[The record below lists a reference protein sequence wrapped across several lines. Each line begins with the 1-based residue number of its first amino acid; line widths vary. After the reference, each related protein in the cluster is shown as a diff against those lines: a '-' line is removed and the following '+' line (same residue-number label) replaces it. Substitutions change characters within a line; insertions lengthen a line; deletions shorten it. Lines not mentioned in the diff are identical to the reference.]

1 MEEHRHR
8 IPHAL
13 HLHDWVY
20 GRDKEDFLRDNA
32 VPIGPSEYQPE
43 MAGKIFC
50 PSCTT
55 PLSRTPKVADLF
67 ANSRT
72 AHFKHQA
79 AFKDV
84 PCNLRTKRG
93 QGLSYSSEEELKR
106 AVQNDELVIVGGWQ
120 SSPPE
125 QPIDEADVDVVFNM
139 TQIEDPEGPP
149 TQVPLGRHTGARF
162 SLPSKLS
169 TVLAICRNFDKNLAR
184 AFFFPDSQYSM
195 LLVDKLYDINLLDDG
210 PPSQSHLFY
219 GRIRSVSRLTK
230 RDKLTLESDEGI
242 ELKVYTWPTHND
254 RKKLSKSS
262 IGRILLFY
270 GSLYKESDGILAC
283 KINDWGAYSL
293 LPEKYESLL
302 PD

>member
-1 MEEHRHR
+1 MEESRHR
-8 IPHAL
+8 IPYAL

-20 GRDKEDFLRDNA
+20 GRHSEELLRNNA
-32 VPIGPSEYQPE
+32 APIGPSEYRPE
-43 MAGKIFC
+43 MAGRIFC

-55 PLSRTPKVADLF
+55 PLSRTPKVADVF
-67 ANSRT
+67 TNSRT
-72 AHFKHQA
+72 AHFKHQS

-84 PCNLRTKRG
+84 PCSLRTKRG
-93 QGLSYSSEEELKR
+93 QGLSYSSEEEIRR
-106 AVQNDELVIVGGWQ
+106 AVQNDELVIVRGWQ
-120 SSPPE
+120 STPPE
-125 QPIDEADVDVVFNM
+125 HPIDETDADAVFSM

-162 SLPSKLS
+162 LLPSKLS
-169 TVLAICRNFDKNLAR
+169 TVLAICRNFDKNLTR

-195 LLVDKLYDINLLDDG
+195 LLVDKLFDINLLDDE

-219 GRIRSVSRLTK
+219 GRIRDVSRLTR

-242 ELKVYTWPTHND
+242 EVKVYTWPIHND

-262 IGRILLFY
+262 AGRILLFY
-270 GSLYKESDGILAC
+270 GSLYKEGDGILAC
-283 KINDWGAYSL
+283 KVNDWGAYGL
-293 LPEKYESLL
+293 LPEKYEHFL